1 MIDVKHQF
9 LLRRFVT
16 MENIIKFINDYFNWL
31 FTFLEGFGVEVPQF
45 VKDNFTTTAA
55 PEVEENPEA

>member
-1 MIDVKHQF
+1 
-9 LLRRFVT
+9 
-16 MENIIKFINDYFNWL
+16 MEKIMQLFFDYFNWL
-31 FTFLEGFGVEVPQF
+31 FKFLEGFGVEVPQF